1 MTRGRRAVLLI
12 GLALLLGTLAASDV
26 GGREAALKRSLEPLV
41 DVVIARGEIKAG
53 SAITAGQLSVR
64 RVPSRFAPAVA
75 LDDAQAIVGAR
86 AGVTIAAGSDITP
99 GQVRVEGQGPELRAG
114 ERIVDVL
121 AAGSARLVI
130 PGSRVDVLVTKE
142 RGGTTLALENAE
154 VTSSRPV
161 TAEDGSPTR
170 VAAGLR
176 VTVRQAVY
184 LTAAQ
189 SFAREIRLLPRGS
202 DDSRRGSEGLQI
214 APDLSGR

>member
-1 MTRGRRAVLLI
+1 MLLT

-41 DVVIARGEIKAG
+41 DIVVAKGEIKAG
-53 SAITAGQLSVR
+53 AVITRGQLGVR

-75 LDDAQAIVGAR
+75 IDDPASVAGAR
-86 AGVTIAAGSDITP
+86 ASVTITAGSDVTRA
-99 GQVRVEGQGPELRAG
+99 QLRREGAGLDLRSG
-114 ERIVDVL
+114 ERVVDVV
-121 AAGSARLVI
+121 AAGSARVI
-130 PGSRVDVLVTKE
+130 VPGVRVDVLVTRE

-154 VTSSRPV
+154 VLSSRAV
-161 TAEDGSPTR
+161 AADDGSPTK

-189 SFAREIRLLPRGS
+189 SFAREIRLLPRAAS
-202 DDSRRGSEGLQI
+202 DTRGGAEGLSTGR
-214 APDLSGR
+214 DLSGR